1 MNSLIKY
8 IYEQLSQGNIDK
20 LSAYINDDNIDEILG
35 IIQKHV
41 SSKLDDKTIEKYT
54 QFFTKHGIYNLNW
67 GRNNSAIKQF
77 VRLFNENG
85 NINALNEIINNDGAV
100 SITKLKPIDNIF
112 NYCKLKVDGKIVDW
126 SDEARTISTWINSK
140 SASAGP
146 AEMLLKFML
155 HEGSDK
161 GVGDVGIL
169 PNEEMEVKAAT
180 LGAKTPSGGHP
191 AGQRGNIKKTL
202 YVYQYLNSI
211 FNLDSSEKYAGSCIY
226 FQNKNGIAQFNDI
239 IKNSSLSE
247 TEILYAI
254 VDALCYQYN
263 FIDKIENSKNKL
275 PGISQLYNAV
285 TKFIKLDK
293 NQGFEYQELLN
304 LVGCIQLYLYSI
316 VENFNY
322 FICILIDKNYDNESE
337 NNGFYIL
344 FKDCQSSNTKLLD
357 FKYVTNYF
365 KFGSLDSTQTTQGRT
380 GKIYIKN
387 NN

>member
-1 MNSLIKY
+1 MNSLVKY

-20 LSAYINDDNIDEILG
+20 LSAYINDDNIDEILS
-35 IIQKHV
+35 IVKKHT
-41 SSKLDDKTIEKYT
+41 SSKLDEKTIEKYT
-54 QFFTKHGIYNLNW
+54 QFFIKHGIYNLNW
-67 GRNNSAIKQF
+67 GRKNNAIKQF
-77 VRLFNENG
+77 ISLFNEDDHLQVLNKIIDNDGCISVQDLENIG
-85 NINALNEIINNDGAV
+85 NIFDYCVIN
-100 SITKLKPIDNIF
+100 
-112 NYCKLKVDGKIVDW
+112 VDGKDIDW
-126 SDEARTISTWINSK
+126 SDEARTISTWVNSK

-155 HEGSDK
+155 KEGSDK
-161 GVGDVGIL
+161 GIGDVGIL

-180 LGAKTPSGGHP
+180 LGSKTPSGGHP

-211 FNLDSSEKYAGSCIY
+211 FNLDSSEKYAKTCMY
-226 FQNKNGIAQFNDI
+226 FQNKNGIAIFNDI
-239 IKNSSLSE
+239 IKESSLSE

-263 FIDKIENSKNKL
+263 FIDSIENSKNKL
-275 PGISQLYNAV
+275 SSISQLYNAV
-285 TKFIKLDK
+285 AKFIKLDK
-293 NQGFEYQELLN
+293 NKGFEYQELLN

-316 VENFNY
+316 VEEFNY
-322 FICILIDKNYDNESE
+322 FICLLIDKNYDNESK

-365 KFGSLDSTQTTQGRT
+365 KFGSLDSTESTQGRT